1 MIEKIAV
8 TDITRMKPPF
18 ICIAGVYN
26 DGRSVRPLM
35 KGKRFD
41 QNWCQRNGFVIKP
54 FSVIELD
61 FLEPRPTPPHTEDY
75 YINPHHVVWV
85 SQLDV
90 EKKRQLLKM
99 MDDGCVANIFGAELL
114 SKENQKAKYIQT
126 GSGNRSLG
134 TIRPKSIQHFHYR
147 QYEHCWDYRLAFTD
161 QCGEEYQVKIVD
173 LSFQS
178 MMDYQRVVQGFSP
191 RQVEQYAMDHI
202 FGVEDLYLRLGL
214 ARGFADYPD
223 CCFLQI
229 TGVYPIPDYL
239 GDSSFLT
246 LLHAIDAERGED
258 CGEDI
263 SIGDDDLSYDDI
275 PF

>member
-8 TDITRMKPPF
+8 TDITRMWRNF
-18 ICIAGVYN
+18 ICVAGVYN

-35 KGKRFD
+35 EEGRFD
-41 QNWCQRNGFVIKP
+41 QDWCQRNGNVIKP

-61 FLEPRPTPPHTEDY
+61 FLEPRPMPPHTEDH
-75 YINPHHVVWV
+75 YINPHHVIWI
-85 SQLDV
+85 SQLDQN
-90 EKKRQLLKM
+90 KKRQVLGM
-99 MDDGCVANIFGAELL
+99 MEDGCVADIFGAELQ

-134 TIRPKSIQHFHYR
+134 TIRPKSIQHFHYK
-147 QYEHCWDYRLAFTD
+147 QYQQCWDYRLAFTD
-161 QCGEEYQVKIVD
+161 HGGEDYQIKIVD

-178 MMDYQRVVQGFSP
+178 MIDYQRVVQGLSP

-202 FGVEDLYLRLGL
+202 FGAGELYLRLGL
-214 ARGFADYPD
+214 ARGWANYPE
-223 CCFLQI
+223 CCYLQI
-229 TGVYPIPDYL
+229 NGVYPIPDYM

-246 LLHAIDAERGED
+246 LRQAINAERGED
-258 CGEDI
+258 I
-263 SIGDDDLSYDDI
+263 SICDDDLSYDDI